1 MSMHIV
7 LVDPF
12 LYTLP
17 YNKALASGLIA
28 NGHKIT
34 AFGRPLKAG
43 EQWDLEGSEY
53 VELPAEDRSVTRR
66 GGTWTNRVQSMLRTA
81 QYAANSIFLVRK
93 LRQMQVDVVHFQ
105 WAVLPM
111 IDMRLVRYL
120 AKRTPIVLTQHDIV
134 AANGDRVSRS
144 RTRGEGELLQAFS
157 HIIVHTEEGARRLR
171 EKILGKGDISV
182 IPHGQLSSQP
192 APSTASGPAL
202 GVDGKTVFL
211 VFGIVKHYKGIDI
224 LIEAVKLMPLEVRRT
239 CRFVIAG
246 ALAIDGSELERLAT
260 DGGVADLFDFRFR
273 HVKDEEI
280 DGLFN
285 ASDVLV
291 FPYREIQ
298 ASGAFM
304 MSLQYG
310 RAIIASDVGIFADMI
325 TSGRSGLLVPPSD
338 PAALARA
345 LTQLANHRAMREA
358 MGESARKLSLSI
370 PSWKDIAARTADLYA
385 GLIARRPG

>member
-1 MSMHIV
+1 MHIA

-28 NGHKIT
+28 NGHTIT

-43 EQWDLEGSEY
+43 EHWDLEGSAY
-53 VELPAEDRSVTRR
+53 VELPSEDRSVGKRA
-66 GGTWTNRVQSMLRTA
+66 GIWTNRLQSMLRTA
-81 QYAANSIFLVRK
+81 RYAASSVFLARK

-111 IDMRLVRYL
+111 IDMRLVRHL
-120 AKRTPIVLTQHDIV
+120 SKRTPIVLTQHDIV
-134 AANGDRVSRS
+134 AANGDSVSRS

-171 EKILGKGDISV
+171 EKFPGKDDISV
-182 IPHGQLSSQP
+182 IPHGHLNAQP
-192 APSTASGPAL
+192 APIIQPGP
-202 GVDGKTVFL
+202 VPDEHGKIVFL
-211 VFGIVKHYKGIDI
+211 VFGIVKRYKGIDI
-224 LIEAVKLMPLEVRRT
+224 LIEAVKLMPVEVRQK

-246 ALAIDGSELERLAT
+246 ALAIDGAELENLASA
-260 DGGVADLFDFRFR
+260 GGVADVFDFRFR
-273 HVKDEEI
+273 HVADDEI
-280 DGLFN
+280 DDLFN

-325 TSGRSGLLVPPSD
+325 TSGQSGLLVPPND
-338 PAALARA
+338 PPALAEA
-345 LTQLANHRAMREA
+345 LTQLATDRGVREA
-358 MGESARKLSLSI
+358 LSEGAEKLSLSI
-370 PSWKDIAARTADLYA
+370 PSWQDIAARTADLYA
-385 GLIARRPG
+385 GLVTRQRAD

>member
-1 MSMHIV
+1 MHIV
-7 LVDPF
+7 IVDPF

-28 NGHKIT
+28 NGHRIT
-34 AFGRPLKAG
+34 AFGRPLKPG
-43 EQWDLEGSEY
+43 ERWDLEGSTY
-53 VELPAEDRSVTRR
+53 IELPSEDRSVGKK
-66 GGTWTNRVQSMLRTA
+66 GGGLANRLRSALRTA
-81 QYAANSIFLVRK
+81 QYAANSFFMMRK

-111 IDMRLVRYL
+111 IDRRLVRHL
-120 AKRTPIVLTQHDIV
+120 SRRTPIVLTQHDIV

-144 RTRGEGELLQAFS
+144 RTRGEGDLLRAFS

-171 EKILGKGDISV
+171 EKLPGKDDISV
-182 IPHGQLSSQP
+182 IPHGPLNSQSAP
-192 APSTASGPAL
+192 AIRVVPAQE
-202 GVDGKTVFL
+202 GDGKTVFL
-211 VFGIVKHYKGIDI
+211 VFGIVKRYKGIDI
-224 LIEAVKLMPLEVRRT
+224 LIDAVKLMPAEIRRT

-246 ALAIDGSELERLAT
+246 ALAIDGAELERQAA

-280 DGLFN
+280 DDLFN
-285 ASDVLV
+285 ASDVLL

-325 TSGRSGLLVPPSD
+325 RPEESGLLVPPSD
-338 PAALARA
+338 PAALAAA
-345 LTQLANHRAMREA
+345 LTRLATDPSARQA
-358 MGESARKLSLSI
+358 MGEGARRLALSI
-370 PSWKDIAARTADLYA
+370 PSWEDIGARTASLYA
-385 GLIARRPG
+385 GLIARRPD

>member
-1 MSMHIV
+1 MHIA

-28 NGHKIT
+28 NGHTIT

-43 EQWDLEGSEY
+43 EHWDLEGSAY
-53 VELPAEDRSVTRR
+53 VELPSEDRSVGKRA
-66 GGTWTNRVQSMLRTA
+66 GIWTNRLQSMLRTA
-81 QYAANSIFLVRK
+81 RYAASSVFLARK

-111 IDMRLVRYL
+111 IDMRLVRHL
-120 AKRTPIVLTQHDIV
+120 SKRTPIVLTQHDIV
-134 AANGDRVSRS
+134 AANGDSVSRS

-171 EKILGKGDISV
+171 EKFPGKDDISV
-182 IPHGQLSSQP
+182 IPHGQLNAQP
-192 APSTASGPAL
+192 APVIQPGP
-202 GVDGKTVFL
+202 VPDEHGKIVFL
-211 VFGIVKHYKGIDI
+211 VFGIVKRYKGIDI
-224 LIEAVKLMPLEVRRT
+224 LIEAVKLMPAEVREK

-246 ALAIDGSELERLAT
+246 ALAIDGAELENLASA
-260 DGGVADLFDFRFR
+260 GGVADVFDFRFR
-273 HVKDEEI
+273 HVADDEI
-280 DGLFN
+280 DDLFN

-325 TSGRSGLLVPPSD
+325 TSGQSGLLVPPND
-338 PAALARA
+338 PPALAEA
-345 LTQLANHRAMREA
+345 LTQLATDRGVREA
-358 MGESARKLSLSI
+358 LSEGAEKLSLSI
-370 PSWKDIAARTADLYA
+370 PSWQDIAARTADLYA
-385 GLIARRPG
+385 GLVTRQRAD